1 MSVIVPRN
9 GRTRHGRRPR
19 HGSKK
24 PVKKFYGLT
33 SNMKKVLDI
42 VKKYLKANNHAP
54 SYEELRQLS
63 GLKSKS
69 NVHRYL
75 HCLRER
81 GYINFKDHMKR
92 GIMVL

>member
-1 MSVIVPRN
+1 MSVVIPFK
-9 GRTRHGRRPR
+9 GKTRHSRRP
-19 HGSKK
+19 HHKSKK
-24 PVKKFYGLT
+24 PVKKFYGIT
-33 SNMKKVLDI
+33 TKQKKMLDI
-42 VKKYLKANNHAP
+42 VKKYLKTNDHAP
-54 SYEELRQLS
+54 SYEELKQLC
-63 GLKSKS
+63 GVKSKS